1 MKWVHFCHSIVSDSL
16 RPYGLQCARLPCPSP
31 TPRAC
36 SNSCPSSQ
44 WSHPTIISPVIP
56 FSSCLQS
63 FPASESFPMGCHA
76 LSPGDLPDPGIE
88 PGSPTLQ
95 ADALPSEPL
104 GKPFFHWSVFY
115 LQYYINFKGPMYW
128 FDILIDYTSYKVV
141 IKCSLYFLCYNYIL
155 VSYFMPSCL

>member
-1 MKWVHFCHSIVSDSL
+1 MSPALAGRFFTTRSTWETCGLEAVVKVKVKSL
-16 RPYGLQCARLPCPSP
+16 SRVWLFATPCTVTYQAPPSMGFSRQECWGGL
-31 TPRAC
+31 
-36 SNSCPSSQ
+36 
-44 WSHPTIISPVIP
+44 P
-56 FSSCLQS
+56 F
-63 FPASESFPMGCHA
+63 P
-76 LSPGDLPDPGIE
+76 SPGDLPDPGIE